1 LLSKEIIAANIYI
14 AEKRQPLPLETFYL
28 WTKYPKVPQ
37 SATLRKKSETEEL
50 MEELQELM
58 PQLSDTVK
66 MALKLDSD
74 YHQEPEKPS
83 PDIAEPQSVLLPLEE
98 ELINPY

>member
-1 LLSKEIIAANIYI
+1 
-14 AEKRQPLPLETFYL
+14 
-28 WTKYPKVPQ
+28 
-37 SATLRKKSETEEL
+37 

-58 PQLSDTVK
+58 PQSSDTVK
-66 MALKLDSD
+66 MALKQDSD

-83 PDIAEPQSVLLPLEE
+83 PDIAELQLVLLPPEE